1 MTRAPYTVRLAT
13 GLIVTALE
21 ETRRLPTHL
30 VTLPMT
36 AVSNAV
42 QAGMRL
48 QQNVAEMVIKG
59 DTVLDNLFD
68 KPQEQ
73 PAWAVFD
80 EDDDETTPAV
90 DIPAGLRG
98 TPEPAAPKPS
108 AAPVPTAPQATK
120 APAKKAPAK
129 KSAAKKPPAKKTPAA
144 TAPAKKTPA
153 KKAPAKKAA
162 PTPVS
167 PADDSPA
174 DPSHGAASAGRF
186 ALYSSVPEV
195 TDAPTPTTK
204 KPTGPVPEV
213 AEFLDYDNLTLAQL
227 RAKIRTVDLD
237 DLRVLADYERDGRK
251 RTPFLTMLENRIAAK
266 SDR

>member
-1 MTRAPYTVRLAT
+1 MKHAPYTARLAA

-21 ETRRLPTHL
+21 ETRKLPTQL

-42 QAGMRL
+42 QAGMRF
-48 QQNVAEMVIKG
+48 QQNLAELVIKG
-59 DTVLDNLFD
+59 DAALENLFD
-68 KPQEQ
+68 KPEEQ

-80 EDDDETTPAV
+80 EDEAPATA
-90 DIPAGLRG
+90 PAL
-98 TPEPAAPKPS
+98 PAAEPRGAPATKAPATAEPKPAPAEAEA
-108 AAPVPTAPQATK
+108 AAPAKK

-129 KSAAKKPPAKKTPAA
+129 K
-144 TAPAKKTPA
+144 APAKKAAA

-162 PTPVS
+162 PAKAPIKDESAT
-167 PADDSPA
+167 D
-174 DPSHGAASAGRF
+174 ASAGRF
-186 ALYSSVPEV
+186 ALYSSVPNVPE
-195 TDAPTPTTK
+195 TIESAPAKK
-204 KPTGPVPEV
+204 KPSGPVPEV

-227 RAKIRTVDLD
+227 RAKIRSVDVE
-237 DLRVLADYERDGRK
+237 DLRTLADYERDARN